1 MSKITMIQFLK
12 KWAPIFIIV
21 FIIVVILGMIF
32 HSSIPQLFSSVIV
45 SVILIFSALLF
56 RSVGKDGKN
65 QGDDFDITSSDHK
78 IG

>member
-1 MSKITMIQFLK
+1 MLKINMIQFLK
-12 KWAPIFIIV
+12 RWALIFIIV

-56 RSVGKDGKN
+56 RSVSKDRKN
-65 QGDDFDITSSDHK
+65 QGDDFDITSSDDK